1 MSEDPKIEETQG
13 SEEEALKEAAS
24 ILENIPGVG
33 PKTAEKLATIGYDTI
48 KKVTEAD
55 SEELAAAVPGLS
67 VSKTIGVIDEA
78 KALQEA
84 IDAGVVDITGKAK
97 KSKRKKAPEPDP
109 EKHELPPVVELE
121 EIVQRTTLETGLRKE
136 NVAMGITI
144 GPKWLTRFERARIV
158 GARALQIS
166 MGAPVLIDMTTA
178 PSEIFALAEAELRS
192 GVLPMTVRRSLPTG
206 ETTDI
211 ALSVLLK
218 NTRLD

>member
-1 MSEDPKIEETQG
+1 MSEDPKIEKTQE
-13 SEEEALKEAAS
+13 SEEDALKEAAS

-67 VSKTIGVIDEA
+67 VSKAIGVIDEA

-121 EIVQRTTLETGLRKE
+121 EIAQRTTLETGLRKE
-136 NVAMGITI
+136 NVSMGILI

-166 MGAPVLIDMTTA
+166 MGAPVIIDMTTA
-178 PSEIFALAEAELRS
+178 PQEIFALAEAELRS
-192 GVLPMTVRRSLPTG
+192 GLLPMTVRRSLPTG
-206 ETTDI
+206 ETSDI
-211 ALSVLLK
+211 ALSLLLK